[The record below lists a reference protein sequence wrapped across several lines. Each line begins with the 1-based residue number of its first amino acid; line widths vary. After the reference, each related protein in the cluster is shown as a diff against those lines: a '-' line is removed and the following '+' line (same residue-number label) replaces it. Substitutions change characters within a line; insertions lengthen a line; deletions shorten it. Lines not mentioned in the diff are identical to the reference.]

1 VRERER
7 QREWKREKN
16 EYACVR
22 ECANKRE
29 EENEGERC
37 SGSSVFKK
45 SQKSNKLTILLLSVD
60 ALIKGK

>member
-1 VRERER
+1 
-7 QREWKREKN
+7 
-16 EYACVR
+16 VR

-29 EENEGERC
+29 GENEGERC